1 MREQGQTSTRESA
14 QDILLGCL
22 RLWKPA
28 IVQNY
33 AIRREKD
40 KSTNPKQL
48 VSSQL
53 SPFTAGNSRAKAR
66 RMGSGLG
73 LFVPGRPAISS
84 REEVAPGWRRRPSR
98 RIRARVRRNGGVEAR
113 GRAGARL
120 QDGRACRILCGAPN
134 RIADKWRPTFPCKC
148 HDVFSQGWRR
158 PRWKCCGRRL

>member
-66 RMGSGLG
+66 RMGSGLRFFA
-73 LFVPGRPAISS
+73 LGRPAISS
-84 REEVAPGWRRRPSR
+84 REEVVSGWRRQPSR
-98 RIRARVRRNGGVEAR
+98 RIRARVRRNGGEAAR

-120 QDGRACRILCGAPN
+120 QDGRACRSPCVAPN

-148 HDVFSQGWRR
+148 LDVFSQGSKL
-158 PRWKCCGRRL
+158 PRWRCCGRLL